1 MGEAAEQYHDFSGG
15 EKQVIPYFLPDE
27 IHPALENGKDLFLAN
42 LDKCQVLLRECRT
55 IEDARKFE
63 FVANVYRRYAI
74 MVKST
79 VETVNLCT
87 SLQVKVERTLGLILA
102 QTPKA
107 KGAAG
112 GGKKDSPRGIYLEPR
127 DSTPTIAELGISKKT
142 SSQCRRLAKQS
153 EASIDACVAEATEK
167 GEQISTSKIIFKV
180 TEEAKTEKRN
190 AFRKEAAAGFTVN
203 ENIMVGDFR
212 DHSASI
218 PDGSL
223 SLIFTDPPYD
233 SKASQDV
240 LVDLGKFAEAKLAE
254 GGSMLCY
261 VGQLQL
267 PAAFEAF
274 PEHLRYWWTICCL
287 YAGHSSEMRFHG
299 IHARWKAVLWFVKGT
314 RDERTIMV
322 NDVMSGGQEKSHH
335 DWQQSLQ
342 EAEYWIEKLCPID
355 GIVCDPFLGSGTTA
369 VAAKRLK
376 RKWIGIEID
385 TETAKIASGRILG

>member
-1 MGEAAEQYHDFSGG
+1 MTMGEAAEQYHDYSGG
-15 EKQVIPYFLPDE
+15 EKQIIQYFPRYE
-27 IHPALENGKDLFLAN
+27 IYPALENDLVLAK
-42 LDKCQVLLRECRT
+42 LDKCQALLRECRT
-55 IEDARKFE
+55 IEDTIKVE
-63 FVANVYRRYAI
+63 AI
-74 MVKST
+74 AEALKTYSIKVNAGK
-79 VETVNLCT
+79 ETVNLC
-87 SLQVKVERTLGLILA
+87 SAFQVKAQHTLGIILEKMG
-102 QTPKA
+102 KA
-107 KGAAG
+107 KGTDR
-112 GGKKDSPRGIYLEPR
+112 GGKPKIDGSRLLPSNPP
-127 DSTPTIAELGISKKT
+127 PTITELGINKKT
-142 SSQCRRLAKQS
+142 SAQCRRLAKQPV
-153 EASIDACVAEATEK
+153 ASIDACVAEATEK
-167 GEQISTSKIIFKV
+167 GEQISTSQIIFKI
-180 TEEAKTEKRN
+180 TEEAKMEKRN
-190 AFRKEAAAGFTVN
+190 AFRKEAAAGLTVN

-233 SKASQDV
+233 SNASQDV

-314 RDERTIMV
+314 RDERAIMV
-322 NDVMSGGQEKSHH
+322 NDVMSGGQEKGYHP
-335 DWQQSLQ
+335 WQQSLS
-342 EAEYWIEKLCPID
+342 EAEYWIEKLCPPD

-369 VAAKRLK
+369 VACKNLN
-376 RKWIGIEID
+376 RKWVGIEKD
-385 TETAKIASGRILG
+385 PETAKIASGRILE